1 MSVCMR
7 DPADLCFRDADLSFA
22 KSQRFDGK
30 SANNGSFITL
40 FSRRRNEVFHDKNVF
55 GVFLTD

>member
-22 KSQRFDGK
+22 KSQRFDEK
-30 SANNGSFITL
+30 SANGSFITL
-40 FSRRRNEVFHDKNVF
+40 FSRRRNEVFLDKNVF